1 MPQKGG
7 KSEHEKT
14 KKHEV
19 VDMTQM
25 EPRSKRQST
34 AEATARSAERNQ
46 NDKVRR
52 GIAENSNKRRALT
65 ASMDEA
71 QIPMSDIFGEDRKKP
86 WKQHPKY
93 HQLEEKAAAYVD
105 KLPYSQPKGG
115 GETMHSLARKLT
127 VTIPTSKTPAKPVL
141 THAIVVAKLRH
152 LDTSACLSYE

>member
-1 MPQKGG
+1 MDERNARRKEAGKIKKKKKKKKGKKKKRQPKPQPRREMPQKGG

-71 QIPMSDIFGEDRKKP
+71 EIPMSDIFGEDQKKP

-93 HQLEEKAAAYVD
+93 RQLEEKAAAYVD
-105 KLPYSQPKGG
+105 KLPYSQSKGG
-115 GETMHSLARKLT
+115 GGTMHRN
-127 VTIPTSKTPAKPVL
+127 
-141 THAIVVAKLRH
+141 
-152 LDTSACLSYE
+152 